1 MGWEMWRCHYL
12 CWRGHIVKDFNH
24 FHNMFQYQIWGQKYS
39 EISFCCALLEL
50 VLSWLN
56 SHNNS
61 LFSLSSFVIYF
72 LPKTMIHL
80 SICKDGGVVA
90 LKATLNQLLGAGS
103 VDGILLWVH
112 VEYVVVGEGLVF
124 AQHHLRF
131 PGHHICADVTSL
143 YLFSGQLRTNPSTK
157 TRHTLR
163 KCTFSM

>member
-1 MGWEMWRCHYL
+1 
-12 CWRGHIVKDFNH
+12 
-24 FHNMFQYQIWGQKYS
+24 MFQKYS

-50 VLSWLN
+50 VLSY

-61 LFSLSSFVIYF
+61 LFLLSSVIYF

-131 PGHHICADVTSL
+131 PRHHICADMTSL
-143 YLFSGQLRTNPSTK
+143 YLFSGQLRTNPTTE

-163 KCTFSM
+163 KCTFIM